1 MSTKEIIKN
10 LLRNKNM
17 TIAELERA
25 LGFSNGT
32 IGKWDKQ
39 NPSIDKLTK
48 VADYFN
54 VTTDYLLDRNN
65 TPEWATKKDILD
77 LRSFLEADVNMAFNG
92 SDLSNEEM
100 ERVQNNLI
108 NLYWKIGNE
117 MKGEKEKRDNKS
129 E

>member
-1 MSTKEIIKN
+1 MSTKEITKN
-10 LLRNKNM
+10 LLRSKNM

-54 VTTDYLLDRNN
+54 ITTDYLLDRNN

-117 MKGEKEKRDNKS
+117 MKGEKEKNDNKS

>member
-10 LLRNKNM
+10 LLRSKNM

>member
-10 LLRNKNM
+10 LLRSKNM

-117 MKGEKEKRDNKS
+117 MKGEKDKRDNKS